1 MGIGFSIFLLAVGGI
16 LAFAV
21 ETTVAGIDVQIIGWI
36 LMAAGVLGLVLTMV
50 LLTPRRQRAATQPA
64 ATNLPAGTTRRTVTE
79 TPRVV
84 TVEPGTTAPPT
95 IPVTERVV
103 RDETI

>member
-1 MGIGFSIFLLAVGGI
+1 MGIGFSIFLLAVGAI

-21 ETTVAGIDVQIIGWI
+21 NATIAGLDIHIIGWI

-50 LLTPRRQRAATQPA
+50 LLTPRR
-64 ATNLPAGTTRRTVTE
+64 RRTVTE

-84 TVEPGTTAPPT
+84 ASGPVVVAPPV
-95 IPVTERVV
+95 IPPPVTQREI